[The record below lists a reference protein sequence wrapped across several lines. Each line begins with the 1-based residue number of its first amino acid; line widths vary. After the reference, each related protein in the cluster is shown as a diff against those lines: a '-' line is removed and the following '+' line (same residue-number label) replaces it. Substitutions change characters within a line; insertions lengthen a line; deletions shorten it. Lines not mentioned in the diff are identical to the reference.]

1 MSSESSRDD
10 LERAVIGAVLL
21 QPAEYTTIA
30 VDKGVRSAWFENN
43 DHATLFEAAH
53 QAFRNDKIESMDAL
67 ALAEE
72 AKKIASGDDWKR
84 EIVRLEDP
92 KRSVWLSELMDAAAT
107 PGSIEH
113 HIGQLRGHVY
123 QRSFAKA
130 FKSSMKMFLTDPLGA
145 ISALMEKASETY
157 TAIAGKT
164 TVSKADICARLEAE
178 EYESW
183 HMRVDP
189 NGPRDKNWVP
199 GLRTPWN
206 LLTRIYLGIGKRF
219 HIIAARPSVGKT
231 SIAVNF
237 ARYWADDGKKVL
249 VNSLDMPPEDI
260 IDRLRT
266 EKSRVSISK
275 KRYTPTEEN
284 LAKLKE
290 ASEWVCGAS
299 IEVTES
305 YYVEDFCVDLAMKAK
320 TGKIDVVIVDYVQ
333 LLNSYKVDNANE
345 YERVSYVAEYLKKT
359 ANRYKIPLIALCQLN
374 RKSGKDEN
382 AEPTLT
388 DLRGSGA
395 LEQAASSV
403 MLLHRDYDVVK
414 GWQKASGAYWLYQN
428 ETYGRAN
435 AGNSID
441 AVWVIVAKNQNGPTG
456 RLPFIV
462 NKPYF
467 TWKLAD
473 PSAKPYE
480 SEEGYG
486 ATKKVVQDMTPKFCR
501 FHRDW
506 RRDTWEQSMEGRVLP
521 FALDGKVNQ
530 PIIIEEMEKGGA
542 K

>member
-1 MSSESSRDD
+1 MADESRGD
-10 LERAVIGAVLL
+10 LEKAIIGAVLMD
-21 QPAEYTTIA
+21 PGRAMTIA
-30 VDKGVRSAWFENN
+30 EDKGVRSSWFE
-43 DHATLFEAAH
+43 DDDYAALFEAAH
-53 QAFRNDKIESMDAL
+53 RAYQADSIDGL
-67 ALAEE
+67 DQLGLAEE
-72 AKKIASGDDWKR
+72 AKKVAAGEKWER
-84 EIVRLEDP
+84 PIVRLEDT
-92 KRSVWLSELMDAAAT
+92 RRVVWLSELIDAGANIGT
-107 PGSIEH
+107 LEH
-113 HIGQLRGHVY
+113 HVNSLRGFVY

-130 FKSSMKMFLTDPLGA
+130 FQASMKMFLIDPLGA
-145 ISALMEKASETY
+145 ISALIEKASETY

-164 TVSKADICARLEAE
+164 TVSKADICAQLEE
-178 EYESW
+178 QEYQSW

-237 ARYWADDGKKVL
+237 ARYWADDGKKVFI
-249 VNSLDMPPEDI
+249 NSLDMPPEDI

-284 LAKLKE
+284 LKKLKE
-290 ASEWVCGAS
+290 ASEWVCAAP

-333 LLNSYKVDNANE
+333 LLNSYKVNNANE

-359 ANRYKIPLIALCQLN
+359 ANRYKIPLISLCQLN
-374 RKSGKDEN
+374 RKSGKEEN

-414 GWQKASGAYWLYQN
+414 GWQKASGAYWFYQN
-428 ETYGRAN
+428 EAYGRAN

-480 SEEGYG
+480 NEEGYG

-506 RRDTWEQSMEGRVLP
+506 RHDTWEQSMEGRALP
-521 FALDGKVNQ
+521 FALDGNANQ
-530 PIIIEEMEKGGA
+530 PIIIEEA
-542 K
+542 V

>member
-1 MSSESSRDD
+1 MAEVESRQD
-10 LERAVIGAVLL
+10 LEKRVIGSILIEPTRGMTVA
-21 QPAEYTTIA
+21 I
-30 VDKGVRSAWFENN
+30 DKGVRSSWFEN
-43 DHATLFEAAH
+43 DDLAALFEVGHRAY
-53 QAFRNDKIESMDAL
+53 QKDEIEKMDAM
-67 ALAEE
+67 ALCEE
-72 AKKIASGDDWKR
+72 ARRLEQDENWKR
-84 EIVRLEDP
+84 PIVELNAPYWGKWLTDIMDECPTSAHLEY
-92 KRSVWLSELMDAAAT
+92 
-107 PGSIEH
+107 
-113 HIGQLRGHVY
+113 HINHLRGCVY

-130 FKSSMKMFLTDPLGA
+130 FNAAMKMFLIDPLGA
-145 ISALMEKASETY
+145 ISTLMEKASETY

-164 TVSKADICARLEAE
+164 TVSKSNICAQLEAE

-189 NGPRDKNWVP
+189 AGPRDKNWVP

-237 ARYWADDGKKVL
+237 ARYWADDGKKVFI
-249 VNSLDMPPEDI
+249 NSLDMPPEDI

-275 KRYTPTEEN
+275 KRYTPTEDN
-284 LAKLKE
+284 LTKLKE
-290 ASEWVCGAS
+290 ASEWVCQAP

-382 AEPTLT
+382 AEPTLM

-414 GWQKASGAYWLYQN
+414 GWQKASGAYWFYQN
-428 ETYGRAN
+428 EAYGRAN

-480 SEEGYG
+480 SKEGHG
-486 ATKKVVQDMTPKFCR
+486 ATERTVEDMTPKFCR
-501 FHRDW
+501 FHKDW
-506 RRDTWEQSMEGRVLP
+506 RHDTWEQSMEGRVLP
-521 FALDGKVNQ
+521 FALDGNANQ
-530 PIIIEEMEKGGA
+530 PIIIEEVV
-542 K
+542 

>member
-1 MSSESSRDD
+1 MAEEVVTRND
-10 LERAVIGAVLL
+10 LERRVIGCILL
-21 QPAEYTTIA
+21 QPERCVPIA
-30 VDKGVRSAWFENN
+30 VDRGVRSTWFES
-43 DHATLFEAAH
+43 DDMAAIYEAAH
-53 QAFRNDKIESMDAL
+53 RAFKNDEIDKKEALSLCDDAR
-67 ALAEE
+67 AIAKEE
-72 AKKIASGDDWKR
+72 DWKR
-84 EIVRLEDP
+84 ELVILNDQGWALWIQKLIDECP
-92 KRSVWLSELMDAAAT
+92 TTASF
-107 PGSIEH
+107 EH
-113 HIGQLRGHVY
+113 HLNHFRGCVY

-130 FKSSMKMFLTDPLGA
+130 FNAAMKMFLIDPLGA
-145 ISALMEKASETY
+145 ISTLMEKASETY

-164 TVSKADICARLEAE
+164 TVSKSDICAQLEAE

-237 ARYWADDGKKVL
+237 ARYWADDGKKVFI
-249 VNSLDMPPEDI
+249 NSLDMPPEDI

-284 LAKLKE
+284 LTKLKE
-290 ASEWVCGAS
+290 ASEWVCQAP

-333 LLNSYKVDNANE
+333 LLNSYKVNNANE

-414 GWQKASGAYWLYQN
+414 GWQKASGAYWFYQN
-428 ETYGRAN
+428 EAYGRAN
-435 AGNSID
+435 AGNNID

-506 RRDTWEQSMEGRVLP
+506 RHDTWEQSMEGRVLP
-521 FALDGKVNQ
+521 FALDGKANQ
-530 PIIIEEMEKGGA
+530 PIIIEEVV
-542 K
+542 